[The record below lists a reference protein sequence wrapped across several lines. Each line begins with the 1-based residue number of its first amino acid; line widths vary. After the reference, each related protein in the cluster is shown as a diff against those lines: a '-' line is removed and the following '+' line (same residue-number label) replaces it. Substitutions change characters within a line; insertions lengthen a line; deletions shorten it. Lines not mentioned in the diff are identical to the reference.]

1 MSRLA
6 FGAALS
12 DNFMQNRQYYQKTIR
27 EFGIK
32 HNRYVNYRMVPVG
45 ETSIR
50 FFQILLKKASHLIP
64 NSRNV

>member
-32 HNRYVNYRMVPVG
+32 HNRYVNYRVALVDEMAIRLPVQSSLKGMVSYP
-45 ETSIR
+45 ELT
-50 FFQILLKKASHLIP
+50 H
-64 NSRNV
+64 

>member
-32 HNRYVNYRMVPVG
+32 LNRYVNYSVALVG
-45 ETSIR
+45 EITCRIFSNLAQESI
-50 FFQILLKKASHLIP
+50 ASYP
-64 NSRNV
+64 EFT